1 MDVERGRFAPRR
13 GGDRGPAQAK
23 FDDPKCFSQVGLT
36 QLRSAAHAF
45 STYALDLHTVNLTSV
60 HGSSGANCVL

>member
-1 MDVERGRFAPRR
+1 MWSVDDLHLAVAEIVALRR
-13 GGDRGPAQAK
+13 RSLTTLS
-23 FDDPKCFSQVGLT
+23 FFSQVGLT

-45 STYALDLHTVNLTSV
+45 STYALDLHTVNRTSV

>member
-1 MDVERGRFAPRR
+1 MWCVDDLHLAVAEIV
-13 GGDRGPAQAK
+13 GPAQ
-23 FDDPKCFSQVGLT
+23 VVVWLT